1 MAMNLNALIMLNK
14 ENLSEF
20 EQIIGYRFTDLRL
33 LQKALIHSSYAF
45 EQSQIDKNNE
55 TLEFLGDAV
64 LDLVIGHILIRRY
77 PKMREGELTKLRAA
91 LVNETHLAAMARAID
106 LGRFLCLGKGE
117 DASNGR
123 NKSSILSCAYEAV
136 IGAVFEDGG
145 YETVSVLVERFFI
158 PAVEGKKENLLIA
171 DAKSRLQEE
180 LQEQFNEAPTYRLD
194 NEEGPS
200 HMRVFS
206 VSVLFHDVVLGR
218 GTARSKK
225 EAEQRAAADAL
236 ARRKEPDQDEVS

>member
-1 MAMNLNALIMLNK
+1 MATNINTLVTLNK
-14 ENLSEF
+14 EILSEF
-20 EQIIGYRFTDLRL
+20 EQIVGYRFTDLRL

-45 EQSQIDKNNE
+45 EQAQIGKNNE

-77 PKMREGELTKLRAA
+77 PEMREGDLTKLRAA
-91 LVNETHLAAMARAID
+91 LVNETHLAQMARDID

-145 YETVSVLVERFFI
+145 YETVSVLVERFFL
-158 PAVEGKKENLLIA
+158 PAIEGKKENLLIA

-180 LQEQFNEAPTYRLD
+180 LQEEFNEAPSYQLD
-194 NEEGPS
+194 SEEGPS
-200 HMRVFS
+200 HMKVFA
-206 VSVLFHDVVLGR
+206 VSVIFKGEVLGS
-218 GTARSKK
+218 GGARSKK

-236 ARRKEPDQDEVS
+236 ARRRSANPKEAS

>member
-1 MAMNLNALIMLNK
+1 MATNLNSLVMTNK

-20 EQIIGYRFTDLRL
+20 EQILGYRFTDLRL

-45 EQSQIDKNNE
+45 EQSQIGKNNE

-64 LDLVIGHILIRRY
+64 LDLVIGHTLIGRY
-77 PKMREGELTKLRAA
+77 PEMREGELTKLRAA
-91 LVNETHLAAMARAID
+91 LVNETHLALMARAID
-106 LGRFLCLGKGE
+106 LGRYLCLGKGE

-145 YETVSVLVERFFI
+145 YKTASELVERFFL
-158 PAVEGKKENLLIA
+158 PAIEGKKEDLLVA

-180 LQEQFNEAPTYRLD
+180 LQEQFNEAPTYQLD

-200 HMRVFS
+200 HMRIFS
-206 VSVLFHDVVLGR
+206 VSVVFHGVVLGR

-236 ARRKEPDQDEVS
+236 ARKRAKDPEAAT

>member
-1 MAMNLNALIMLNK
+1 MGTNLNTLVMQNK
-14 ENLSEF
+14 EILSEF
-20 EQIIGYRFTDLRL
+20 EQILGYRFTDLRL
-33 LQKALIHSSYAF
+33 LQKALVHSSYAF
-45 EQSQIDKNNE
+45 EQAQIGKNNE

-64 LDLVIGHILIRRY
+64 LDLVIGYILIRRY
-77 PKMREGELTKLRAA
+77 PEMREGDLTKLRAA
-91 LVNETHLAAMARAID
+91 LVNETHLATMARKIE

-136 IGAVFEDGG
+136 VGAVFEDGG
-145 YETVSVLVERFFI
+145 FDTVSAFVERFFLSTI
-158 PAVEGKKENLLIA
+158 EDKKESLLIA

-180 LQEQFNEAPTYRLD
+180 LQEQFNEAPSYQLD
-194 NEEGPS
+194 SEDGPS
-200 HMRVFS
+200 HLKIFS
-206 VSVLFHDVVLGR
+206 VSVIFQGEVLGS

-236 ARRKEPDQDEVS
+236 AKRKVANPKKEP